1 MREYP
6 KIYGPY
12 LRHTEGPDRN
22 KLIEGAWSRPEIGYL
37 AEFEWEFTEKVDGTN
52 IRVHWDGHKVEF
64 GGRTDRAQIRADLFA
79 ELQRLFPEELF
90 EQHFQDTMVTL
101 YGEGYGAGIQKGGG
115 NYRAAPGFVLFDV
128 RVGDWWLLRENVVDV
143 GINLGVDVV
152 PLTLIGTI
160 ADGIKVVREG
170 LRSDWGAF
178 PAEGLVGVTSAG
190 LLDRAGNRVMV
201 KIKAADFGGAK

>member
-12 LRHTEGPDRN
+12 LRHTEGPNRN

-37 AEFEWEFTEKVDGTN
+37 ADFQWHFTEKVDGTN
-52 IRVHWDGHKVEF
+52 IRVHWDGHRVEF
-64 GGRTDRAQIRADLFA
+64 GGRTERAQIRADLYA

-90 EQHFQDTMVTL
+90 EQHFGSDVVTL
-101 YGEGYGAGIQKGGG
+101 YGEGYGPGIQKGGG

-152 PLTLIGTI
+152 PLTLTGTVADAI
-160 ADGIKVVREG
+160 ALVRNG
-170 LRSDWGAF
+170 LKSDWGPF
-178 PAEGLVGVTSAG
+178 TAEGLVGVTKVG

-201 KIKAADFGGAK
+201 KIKAADFHG